1 MAISVQLQNS
11 YHAQLKGMINVR
23 FRGVET
29 KHRNNYLMYH
39 NLANFTQGS
48 DEHKEIV
55 MLDFTL
61 TTACVSKNHDIS
73 KRQAISV

>member
-1 MAISVQLQNS
+1 
-11 YHAQLKGMINVR
+11 
-23 FRGVET
+23 
-29 KHRNNYLMYH
+29 MYH